1 MPSRPK
7 YTMRERHNIPELQV
21 LKQAQH
27 IIRQRR
33 GNECKYNIVCEMHFL
48 TRPKHAALRSGQ
60 PSQWHLWLAHA
71 ETNAKNR
78 MQTSTKLAQI
88 PSSESIFVPS
98 GPFPEDRKGWIGRQ
112 AQAGAASH
120 RPRSRSVDVCADAGN
135 WCSLE
140 RHKVAM
146 ARKEEAVLRTFF
158 AFRAGRAKV
167 PYIDCIRGTCNG
179 HPRETGCC
187 RSENVRRST
196 HIRDPPQNRGITM
209 KALYQVK
216 AREMQAPVSLQLI

>member
-1 MPSRPK
+1 MQIQYSLR
-7 YTMRERHNIPELQV
+7 N
-21 LKQAQH
+21 
-27 IIRQRR
+27 
-33 GNECKYNIVCEMHFL
+33 
-48 TRPKHAALRSGQ
+48 ALRSGQ

-146 ARKEEAVLRTFF
+146 VRRCKLLLSSVTETRSPHRRSIVAVL
-158 AFRAGRAKV
+158 GQ
-167 PYIDCIRGTCNG
+167 DCNG
-179 HPRETGCC
+179 CVGFNEFACVWFLKREISKTSVLA
-187 RSENVRRST
+187 SEVGQISL
-196 HIRDPPQNRGITM
+196 IT
-209 KALYQVK
+209 
-216 AREMQAPVSLQLI
+216 